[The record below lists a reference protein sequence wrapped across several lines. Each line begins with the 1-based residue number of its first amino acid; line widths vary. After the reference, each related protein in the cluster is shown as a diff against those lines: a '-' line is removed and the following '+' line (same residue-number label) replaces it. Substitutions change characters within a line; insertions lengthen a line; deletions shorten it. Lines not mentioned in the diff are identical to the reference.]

1 MKIAVASTSL
11 ALLAAIAV
19 SSPTLT
25 RAEEALSDA
34 ILNGK
39 PMLDVRYRFEHVD
52 QATRA
57 RDARAHTVRTKIGFQ
72 TAPFYDFSALVQFEN
87 SSTIGSGKFNSTT
100 NGQGTYPV
108 VADPE
113 DTDFNQAYLSY
124 GGIPDTK
131 IHVGRRVINL
141 DNQRFVGSVAFRQNE
156 QSFDSATIINSS
168 LEDLKAQYSY
178 VWGIQRI
185 FGGDSAAGDWDTSS
199 HLFNVSYGGFSI
211 GKITGYAYLLD
222 LDNDAAL
229 RSTRTFGVRL
239 SGAYQLDPVKLLY
252 TAEFAHQSDYANN
265 PNSIG
270 LPYIHLEPGIAY
282 SGFTAKV
289 GFESLG
295 GDGSDGFQMPYA
307 TLHKFQGWADLFL
320 TTPNTG
326 INDYYAS
333 LGYAFD
339 MGGVEAIDS
348 LKALAVYHHF
358 DAEDTSA
365 DYGSEIDF
373 LVAMKLYKRFTVAL
387 KYANYSSDS
396 FGADIDRLW
405 ITFAY
410 KY

>member
-1 MKIAVASTSL
+1 MNKSIASTSL
-11 ALLAAIAV
+11 VLLAAIAV
-19 SSPTLT
+19 GAPTFT
-25 RAEEALSDA
+25 RAEEVLSDA
-34 ILNGK
+34 IMNGK

-52 QATRA
+52 QQGRA
-57 RDARAHTVRTKIGFQ
+57 KNAAANTVRTKIGFQ

-87 SSTIGSGKFNSTT
+87 SSTIGSGRFNSTT

-131 IHVGRRVINL
+131 IHGGRRVINL
-141 DNQRFVGSVAFRQNE
+141 DNQRFVGSVGWRQNE
-156 QSFDSATIINSS
+156 QSFDSATILNSS
-168 LEDLKAQYSY
+168 LEDLTAQYTY
-178 VWGIQRI
+178 AWGVQRI
-185 FGGDSAAGDWDTSS
+185 FGGDSAAGDWDTRS
-199 HLFNVSYGGFSI
+199 HFVNVSYGGFSL

-229 RSTRTFGVRL
+229 RSTRTFGVRF
-239 SGAYQLDPVKLLY
+239 SGAYQMDPVKLLY

-265 PNSIG
+265 PNSMG

-282 SGFTAKV
+282 AGFTAKV
-289 GFESLG
+289 GIESLG
-295 GDGSDGFQMPYA
+295 GDGSDGFQTPYA
-307 TLHKFQGWADLFL
+307 TLHKFQGWADVFL
-320 TTPNTG
+320 TTPSTG

-339 MGGVEAIDS
+339 MSGVELIDS
-348 LKALAVYHHF
+348 LKALAVYHRF

-365 DYGSEIDF
+365 DLGSEIDL
-373 LVAMKLYKRFTVAL
+373 LVAMKLYKRFTVSL
-387 KYANYSSDS
+387 KYANYSSDT
-396 FGADIDRLW
+396 FAADIDKLW
-405 ITFAY
+405 FTVAY

>member
-1 MKIAVASTSL
+1 MKNTIVSTSL
-11 ALLAAIAV
+11 VILTAIAIGT
-19 SSPTLT
+19 PTLT
-25 RAEEALSDA
+25 RAEEVLSDA

-52 QATRA
+52 QQGRA
-57 RDARAHTVRTKIGFQ
+57 RDAAAHTVRTKIGFQ

-124 GGIPDTK
+124 GGIPDTT
-131 IHVGRRVINL
+131 IHGGRRVINL
-141 DNQRFVGSVAFRQNE
+141 DNQRFVGSVGWRQNE
-156 QSFDSATIINSS
+156 QSFDSASIINSS
-168 LEDLKAQYSY
+168 LEDLTAQYTY
-178 VWGIQRI
+178 VWGVQRI
-185 FGGDSAAGDWDTSS
+185 FGGDSAAGDWDTRS
-199 HLFNVSYGGFSI
+199 HFLNASYGGFSF

-239 SGAYQLDPVKLLY
+239 SGAYQMDPVKLLY

-265 PNSIG
+265 PNSMG

-289 GFESLG
+289 GIESLG
-295 GDGSDGFQMPYA
+295 GDGSDGFQTPYA
-307 TLHKFQGWADLFL
+307 TLHKFQGWADVFL

-333 LGYAFD
+333 LGYVFD
-339 MGGVEAIDS
+339 IDGLEALDG
-348 LKALAVYHHF
+348 LKLLGVYHHF
-358 DAEDTSA
+358 DAENSSA
-365 DYGSEIDF
+365 DLGSELDLLASIK
-373 LVAMKLYKRFTVAL
+373 VYKYFTLSL
-387 KYANYSSDS
+387 KYANYSSHS
-396 FGADIDRLW
+396 FSADIDKLW
-405 ITFAY
+405 ATVSF